1 MAQVFFVLILSNYIV
16 GNGLMMNY
24 LDKGDWGTLQ
34 SLITKEIIS
43 IAILPYRNGEV
54 IMASSK
60 IIAFKV
66 KALYIY
72 PVVKSF

>member
-34 SLITKEIIS
+34 SSIIKEIIS
-43 IAILPYRNGEV
+43 IAILPYKNGEV
-54 IMASSK
+54 ITASSK

-66 KALYIY
+66 KELYIY